1 MRARVV
7 ALRMPDMLHASDDDL
22 SVASAHAAPTPRLV
36 INPSPR
42 SDGARRGRST
52 PFPLLITWGGGVVVG
67 ARSGRRW
74 G

>member
-1 MRARVV
+1 MRAGVIE
-7 ALRMPDMLHASDDDL
+7 LRMLHMLHASDDDL
-22 SVASAHAAPTPRLV
+22 SVASAHAAPAPRLV

-42 SDGARRGRST
+42 TDGARRGRPT
-52 PFPLLITWGGGVVVG
+52 PFSLTFGDGEVVVG

>member
-1 MRARVV
+1 MRADVIE
-7 ALRMPDMLHASDDDL
+7 LRMLLMLHASDDDL
-22 SVASAHAAPTPRLV
+22 PVASAHAAPAPRRV

-42 SDGARRGRST
+42 SDGARLGRLT
-52 PFPLLITWGGGVVVG
+52 PTPLLTSWGGEVVVG